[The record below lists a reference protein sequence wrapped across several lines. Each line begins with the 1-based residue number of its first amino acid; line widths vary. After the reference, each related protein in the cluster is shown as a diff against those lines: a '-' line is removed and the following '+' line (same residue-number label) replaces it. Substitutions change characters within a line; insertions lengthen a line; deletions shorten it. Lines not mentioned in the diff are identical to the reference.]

1 MSTGALRDFLFS
13 SLATK
18 SVDPLTTDGT
28 NLAIVFISSFTFFWL
43 CYIVAD
49 LVFKHGCKWNVAY
62 NDLKSDKKAD
72 YLSRVVANIH
82 AVLSCVA
89 AILSFLY
96 TW

>member
-1 MSTGALRDFLFS
+1 MSASALRDFLFS

-18 SVDPLTTDGT
+18 SVDPLTTDT
-28 NLAIVFISSFTFFWL
+28 RNLAIVFISSFTFFWM

-49 LVFKHGCKWNVAY
+49 AVFKYGCKWNVAY

-82 AVLSCVA
+82 AVLTCTA